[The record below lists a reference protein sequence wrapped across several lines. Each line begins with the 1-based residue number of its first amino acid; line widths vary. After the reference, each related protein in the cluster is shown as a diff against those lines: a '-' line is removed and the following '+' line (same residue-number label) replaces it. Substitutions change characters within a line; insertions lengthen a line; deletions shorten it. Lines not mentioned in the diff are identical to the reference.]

1 MGEAFPMGKRFIKR
15 SGNKVMKIDFFTN
28 KGRYIFDIEGI
39 FISDKRIIVTFRVN
53 RHAMSFDKVDNE
65 FIRNELGEREVLK
78 DIYIDKERI
87 LFF

>member
-1 MGEAFPMGKRFIKR
+1 MKAEIKT
-15 SGNKVMKIDFFTN
+15 S
-28 KGRYIFDIEGI
+28 KGRYLFEVEGI

-87 LFF
+87 LF

>member
-1 MGEAFPMGKRFIKR
+1 MKAEIKT
-15 SGNKVMKIDFFTN
+15 S
-28 KGRYIFDIEGI
+28 KGRYLFEVEGI

>member
-1 MGEAFPMGKRFIKR
+1 MKAEIKT
-15 SGNKVMKIDFFTN
+15 S
-28 KGRYIFDIEGI
+28 KGRYLFEVEGI

-53 RHAMSFDKVDNE
+53 RHAMSFDKVDNK

>member
-1 MGEAFPMGKRFIKR
+1 MKAEIKT
-15 SGNKVMKIDFFTN
+15 S
-28 KGRYIFDIEGI
+28 KGRYLFEVEGI

-65 FIRNELGEREVLK
+65 FIRNELGEKEVLK

-87 LFF
+87 LF

>member
-1 MGEAFPMGKRFIKR
+1 MKAEIKT
-15 SGNKVMKIDFFTN
+15 S
-28 KGRYIFDIEGI
+28 KGRYLFEVEGI

-78 DIYIDKERI
+78 DIYIDKEKI
-87 LFF
+87 LF